1 MHLETKCSTVCGSP
15 SMNRLTEPW
24 APIRADLEKNR
35 TEQNRL
41 HGLQPARLIALS
53 TLGVPL
59 NMRVSLSI
67 ENVHAP
73 GDEVQHRVCVVAL
86 HEPSHRTLG
95 TDQC

>member
-1 MHLETKCSTVCGSP
+1 MCEGAAGLWGP
-15 SMNRLTEPW
+15 L
-24 APIRADLEKNR
+24 NR

-73 GDEVQHRVCVVAL
+73 GDEVQHRVWGPLDAAQLCALGAL
-86 HEPSHRTLG
+86 HLQLVSLTCLAL
-95 TDQC
+95 